1 MITRRD
7 CEELCVHDRGDV
19 RWGGGA
25 AQGKGQGY
33 SLTSHRLTGRREG
46 ACVGDAGAGAE
57 VQQLP
62 PTKAACGVYRGR
74 RHMAGRAGGVRQ
86 GACCKADESAAAGVF
101 RKWKESTRN

>member
-1 MITRRD
+1 M
-7 CEELCVHDRGDV
+7 HDRGGV

-33 SLTSHRLTGRREG
+33 NRIFTDLTQAHREEGGSLRRRRR
-46 ACVGDAGAGAE
+46 AGAE

-86 GACCKADESAAAGVF
+86 GACCKADESDAAGVF